1 MKKISRLLLIMMI
14 LFVILGCSND
24 KIRLPEPPKNL
35 QYDAMSRIDGPLSD
49 YIEVVPGQYKFEIEK
64 REDDYS
70 PNYNGK
76 IFIKFKFKKPLS
88 LNYDYYEGYGPSLF
102 GKALNEKKMPLDFK
116 LNIEIDKNLSS
127 YLARG
132 EGEEWLELKLYAQGL
147 IKSEEDVIRIL
158 DEFEKDK
165 YIRFDSQINQDSISN
180 SENLTKKSVEKEELN
195 ECDEFLIGY
204 ENFMNKYIKAVKKY
218 NENPSNQEIVN
229 EYTKLMSSLSEW
241 SNKAGKCKDDKE
253 FIKKFSQ
260 IQIKIANVY

>member
-1 MKKISRLLLIMMI
+1 M
-14 LFVILGCSND
+14 
-24 KIRLPEPPKNL
+24 
-35 QYDAMSRIDGPLSD
+35 
-49 YIEVVPGQYKFEIEK
+49 
-64 REDDYS
+64 
-70 PNYNGK
+70 
-76 IFIKFKFKKPLS
+76 
-88 LNYDYYEGYGPSLF
+88 
-102 GKALNEKKMPLDFK
+102 
-116 LNIEIDKNLSS
+116 
-127 YLARG
+127 
-132 EGEEWLELKLYAQGL
+132 KLYAQGL